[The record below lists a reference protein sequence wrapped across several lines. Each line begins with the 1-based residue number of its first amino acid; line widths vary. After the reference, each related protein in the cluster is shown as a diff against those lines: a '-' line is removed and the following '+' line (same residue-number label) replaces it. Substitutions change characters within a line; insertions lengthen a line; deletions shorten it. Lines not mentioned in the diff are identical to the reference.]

1 MSRSRQPQA
10 TPSQPPTPSTNRTS
24 PGEVEN
30 MDIMAQA
37 MASMESRPAP
47 VGQDYSQGAQPFPI
61 VSTYPGVPSTAY
73 QGPTGSSS
81 FATIDDAFQRMS
93 LRPKDYVCEFYDQE
107 VVNRKG
113 VFLQY
118 INTNSTGATTAIGVT
133 RIGITDPRKVPLYLS
148 RNVAIIRQHAVAA
161 LHTHMKLTLCSAGV
175 LEKLSPDDFSI
186 SFSWASLTEAGR
198 QLSPLG
204 KGADLALGYAACE
217 GLVAPIFMSK
227 ADPFPSYVVNVF
239 IYLQDATRR
248 STAVVAKARE
258 DAILKAN
265 PDRKVYVKKFPQP
278 VTFDEK
284 TVTNMVGQ
292 AAMQAATTA
301 VSEMKRVAPPTFDSQ
316 FPPLPTGSAPE
327 WNTSGRT
334 SLPDN

>member
-1 MSRSRQPQA
+1 MSRSRQPQP
-10 TPSQPPTPSTNRTS
+10 TPSQQTTPSANRS
-24 PGEVEN
+24 APGEVEN

-37 MASMESRPAP
+37 MASIETRPTP
-47 VGQDYSQGAQPFPI
+47 VGQEYPQGAPSFPGAGPF
-61 VSTYPGVPSTAY
+61 SGVPTGY
-73 QGPTGSSS
+73 QTSAGSSY
-81 FATIDDAFQRMS
+81 IDDAFQRMS
-93 LRPKDYVCEFYDQE
+93 LRPKDYVCDFYDQE

-113 VFLQY
+113 TFLQY

-161 LHTHMKLTLCSAGV
+161 LQSHMKLTLCAAGA
-175 LEKLSPDDFSI
+175 LEKLCPDDFSI

-227 ADPFPSYVVNVF
+227 SDPYPSYVVNVF
-239 IYLQDATRR
+239 IYLQDSTRR
-248 STAVVAKARE
+248 SNAVIAKARE

-265 PDRKVYVKKFPQP
+265 PERKVYVKKFPQP

-284 TVTNMVGQ
+284 TVSSMVGQ

-301 VSEMKRVAPPTFDSQ
+301 VSEMKRGAPPTFDSQ
-316 FPPLPTGSAPE
+316 FPPLPTGPAPE

-334 SLPDN
+334 ALPDD